1 MDPTQ
6 EQSDSSDPSPAKPD
20 SVDSSP
26 KKTARVNPDSKKPDN
41 DSGAGNNV
49 TGSRSVTVDSGKT
62 VSTVSDAGWVV
73 RVTPQALTSE
83 YAASHPDV
91 PQIWQLS
98 IRNGRT
104 PVTDLSGTPVKVSFP
119 FTIPESWGDPA
130 ATVGDLYAVFA
141 DDDELTAY
149 KAEYDPVTKE
159 ISFETEKTG
168 NFVIVQF
175 SYEGKPF
182 TEEFYKALSE
192 LKEIKDFL
200 AVMKEE
206 QNA

>member
-1 MDPTQ
+1 MSVFIPNDDNLS
-6 EQSDSSDPSPAKPD
+6 EGD
-20 SVDSSP
+20 SVIMRRS
-26 KKTARVNPDSKKPDN
+26 N
-41 DSGAGNNV
+41 DSNAGNNV
-49 TGSRSVTVDSGKT
+49 TDSRSSTVDSGKT
-62 VSTVSDAGWVV
+62 VSTVNDAGWVV
-73 RVTPQALTSE
+73 SVTPQELSSE

-104 PVTDLSGTPVKVSFP
+104 PVTDLSGAPVKVTFP

-159 ISFETEKTG
+159 ISFETDKTG

-175 SYEGKPF
+175 KYGDKPF
-182 TEEFYKALSE
+182 TEDFYKSLAE
-192 LKEIKDFL
+192 LKEIKAFL
-200 AVMKEE
+200 AVINEE
-206 QNA
+206 QKS